1 MLRKKY
7 FKIGPY
13 GLLALVLIL
22 FASTLRIIVLAQG
35 WPWMNS
41 DEGTMGLM
49 ARHIAYQGELPI
61 FFYGQGYMGA
71 LEAYT
76 GSVLFHIF
84 GPSFF
89 SLRLGLVLFYAAFL
103 LTLYLLTGILY
114 AKKLA
119 LVTLLLLSFGSI
131 EMFTR
136 QLRAVGGDEETML
149 FSALIML
156 FASLLILS
164 FDHTF
169 ATERK
174 RRYTLYSCLGLS
186 MGLGLWSHMLV
197 LPFIAMAALFLLI
210 YCRSELR
217 GRPILFL
224 LGSFM
229 VGLLPLLIFNLKY
242 PAQNSLVTLWQLH
255 SSGGLG
261 SAAPSYTVWDEIRGT
276 VLVSL
281 PMTTGANPLCA
292 LTDVPGQWRTQISS
306 CMIFQGGWG
315 IGYLLL
321 LGVAIFLTARALRH
335 AYPAVTTDSATQST
349 IFAANEYEKRRNAL
363 RLMVLSGAALT
374 LLSYM
379 FSAAPALVPITSTRY
394 LVGLLV
400 ATPAILAPLWY
411 GLRRRNFVV
420 GTPGVDRRPQEVA
433 YSGANTTAG
442 AMDIQEVDGRPQGS
456 PHRNHSTPAP
466 TIRRWVMLFGR
477 GCILLFIFA
486 MLVNG
491 TVGVFQDV
499 PHVQALNRQEGK
511 VVSDLEQ
518 HHVTRMY
525 AVYWTC
531 DLVMFL
537 SNEHIICSAVQA
549 VNGKLEPGQ
558 NRYPP
563 YTTIVQQDAQADYL
577 LPVGSPEAAAFAQQM
592 ASSGRHYQQTMID
605 GYILYQPI

>member
-1 MLRKKY
+1 MLHKKY

-13 GLLALVLIL
+13 GLLALALIL
-22 FASTLRIIVLAQG
+22 LAATLRILVLAQG

-89 SLRLGLVLFYAAFL
+89 SLRLGLVLFFAAFL
-103 LTLYLLTGILY
+103 LTLYLLTCILY
-114 AKKLA
+114 TKKLA
-119 LVTLLLLSFGSI
+119 LVTLLLLCSGSI

-156 FASLLILS
+156 FTSLLILS
-164 FDHTF
+164 FDRNTVV
-169 ATERK
+169 TERK
-174 RRYTLYSCLGLS
+174 RRYALYSCLGLS

-197 LPFIAMAALFLLI
+197 LPFIAMAALFLFL
-210 YCRSELR
+210 YCRRELR
-217 GRPILFL
+217 ERTVLFL
-224 LGSFM
+224 VGGFI
-229 VGLLPLLIFNLKY
+229 VGLLPLLLFNVKY
-242 PAQNSLVTLWQLH
+242 PAQNSLLTFWQLH

-261 SAAPSYTVWDEIRGT
+261 TSAPSYTVWDEIRGT

-281 PMTTGANPLCA
+281 PMTTGANPLCS
-292 LTDVPGQWRTQISS
+292 LTDVPGGWRFQISS

-315 IGYLLL
+315 VGYLLL
-321 LGVAIFLTARALRH
+321 MGVAISLAARGLRRTYRAVNTSNITH
-335 AYPAVTTDSATQST
+335 AAFSAD
-349 IFAANEYEKRRNAL
+349 NEYDKRRNAM
-363 RLMVLSGAALT
+363 RLMVLSSAALT

-400 ATPAILAPLWY
+400 ATSAILAPLWY
-411 GLRRRNFVV
+411 GVRAENIAEMKKRVFSVTGIV
-420 GTPGVDRRPQEVA
+420 GRA
-433 YSGANTTAG
+433 
-442 AMDIQEVDGRPQGS
+442 
-456 PHRNHSTPAP
+456 
-466 TIRRWVMLFGR
+466 
-477 GCILLFIFA
+477 CILLFIFA
-486 MLVNG
+486 ILVNG

-499 PHVQALNRQEGK
+499 PHVQVLNQQEGK

-525 AVYWTC
+525 SVYWTC

-537 SNEHIICSAVQA
+537 SNERIICSAVQA
-549 VNGKLEPGQ
+549 VHGKLEPGQ

-563 YTTIVQQDAQADYL
+563 YTTIVQQDVRADYV
-577 LPVGSPEAAAFAQQM
+577 LPVGSPEAAAFAQRV
-592 ASSGRHYQQTMID
+592 ALSGRQYQQTVLD
-605 GYILYQPI
+605 GYILYQPV

>member
-1 MLRKKY
+1 
-7 FKIGPY
+7 
-13 GLLALVLIL
+13 
-22 FASTLRIIVLAQG
+22 
-35 WPWMNS
+35 MNS

-71 LEAYT
+71 LEAYA
-76 GSVLFHIF
+76 GGVLFHIF

-103 LTLYLLTGILY
+103 LALYLLAGILY

-149 FSALIML
+149 FSTLIML
-156 FASLLILS
+156 FTSLLILS
-164 FDHTF
+164 FDRATVT
-169 ATERK
+169 TERK

-197 LPFIAMAALFLLI
+197 LPFIAVAALFLFL

-217 GRPILFL
+217 GRTILFL
-224 LGSFM
+224 LGGFI
-229 VGLLPLLIFNLKY
+229 VGLLPLLIFNVKY

-261 SAAPSYTVWDEIRGT
+261 SSAPAYTVWDEIRGT

-281 PMTTGANPLCA
+281 PMTTGANPLCS
-292 LTDVPGQWRTQISS
+292 LTDVPGQWRTQVSS
-306 CMIFQGGWG
+306 CMIFQGSWG

-321 LGVAIFLTARALRH
+321 LGIAIFLTARGLRRTNRTVKTNN
-335 AYPAVTTDSATQST
+335 AAQAT
-349 IFAANEYEKRRNAL
+349 IFAHNEYEKRRNAL
-363 RLMVLSGAALT
+363 RLMVLSGASLT
-374 LLSYM
+374 LLLYM

-400 ATPAILAPLWY
+400 ATPAILAPLWW
-411 GLRRRNFVV
+411 GLRWRV
-420 GTPGVDRRPQEVA
+420 GGQ
-433 YSGANTTAG
+433 
-442 AMDIQEVDGRPQGS
+442 PQGS
-456 PHRNHSTPAP
+456 PPRNPSTLAP
-466 TIRRWVMLFGR
+466 TIRQWVMLFAR

-486 MLVNG
+486 ILVNG

-499 PHVQALNRQEGK
+499 PHVQALNQQEGK

-525 AVYWTC
+525 SVYWTC

-537 SNEHIICSAVQA
+537 SNERIICSAVQA

-563 YTTIVQQDAQADYL
+563 YTTIVQQDAQADYV
-577 LPVGSPEAAAFAQQM
+577 LPVGSPEVAAFAQQ
-592 ASSGRHYQQTMID
+592 AARSGRRYQQIIFD

>member
-13 GLLALVLIL
+13 GLFALALIVL
-22 FASTLRIIVLAQG
+22 AATLRIIVIAQG

-71 LEAYT
+71 LEAYV
-76 GSVLFHIF
+76 GGVLFHLF

-103 LTLYLLTGILY
+103 LALYFLAGMLY
-114 AKKLA
+114 SKKLA
-119 LVTLLLLSFGSI
+119 LVTLLLLCFGSI

-149 FSALIML
+149 FSTLIML
-156 FASLLILS
+156 FTTMLILS
-164 FDHTF
+164 FDHTSL
-169 ATERK
+169 AMERK
-174 RRYTLYSCLGLS
+174 RRYVLYSCLGLS

-197 LPFIAMAALFLLI
+197 IPFIAMSALFLWI
-210 YCRSELR
+210 YCRNELR
-217 GRPILFL
+217 GRALFFL
-224 LGSFM
+224 LGGFI
-229 VGLLPLLIFNLKY
+229 VGLLPLLIFNVKY
-242 PAQNSLVTLWQLH
+242 PAQNSLLTLWQLH

-261 SAAPSYTVWDEIRGT
+261 TSAPSYNIWDEIRGT

-281 PMTTGANPLCA
+281 PMTTGANPLCT
-292 LTDVPGQWRTQISS
+292 LSDVPGQWRTQISS
-306 CMIFQGGWG
+306 CMIFQGSWG
-315 IGYLLL
+315 TGYILLL
-321 LGVAIFLTARALRH
+321 AVAIFLAAKALRLSH
-335 AYPAVTTDSATQST
+335 HTINTSRAMQSVSIT
-349 IFAANEYEKRRNAL
+349 GDEIKNEREKRRNAL
-363 RLMVLSGAALT
+363 RLMLLSGAALT
-374 LLSYM
+374 LLVYM

-411 GLRRRNFVV
+411 GLRVENLAMLKKRTFSVASIVV
-420 GTPGVDRRPQEVA
+420 RA
-433 YSGANTTAG
+433 
-442 AMDIQEVDGRPQGS
+442 
-456 PHRNHSTPAP
+456 
-466 TIRRWVMLFGR
+466 
-477 GCILLFIFA
+477 CILLFIFA
-486 MLVNG
+486 ILVNG

-499 PHVQALNRQEGK
+499 PHVQVLNQQEGK
-511 VVSDLEQ
+511 LVNNLEQ

-525 AVYWTC
+525 ADYWTC

-537 SNEHIICSAVQA
+537 SNERIICSAVQA
-549 VNGKLEPGQ
+549 VHGKLAPGQ

-563 YTTIVQQDAQADYL
+563 YTTIVQQDAQADYV
-577 LPVGSPEAAAFAQQM
+577 LPFGSPKAAAFAQQV
-592 ASSGRHYQQTMID
+592 ASSEQHYQHTSLD
-605 GYILYQPI
+605 GYMLYYPT

>member
-7 FKIGPY
+7 FKVGPY
-13 GLLALVLIL
+13 GLFALALIVL
-22 FASTLRIIVLAQG
+22 ASTLRISVIAQG

-71 LEAYT
+71 LEAYA
-76 GSVLFHIF
+76 GGVLFHLF

-103 LTLYLLTGILY
+103 LALYLLTGMLY
-114 AKKLA
+114 SKRLA
-119 LVTLLLLSFGSI
+119 LVTLLLLCFGSI

-149 FSALIML
+149 FSTLIML
-156 FASLLILS
+156 FTTVLILS
-164 FDHTF
+164 FDRTSI

-174 RRYTLYSCLGLS
+174 RRYVLYSSLGLS

-197 LPFIAMAALFLLI
+197 IPFIAMSALFLFI
-210 YCRSELR
+210 FCRSELR
-217 GRPILFL
+217 GRSLLFL
-224 LGSFM
+224 LGGFI
-229 VGLLPLLIFNLKY
+229 VGLLPLLIFNVKY
-242 PAQNSLVTLWQLH
+242 PAQNSLLTLWQLH

-261 SAAPSYTVWDEIRGT
+261 ASSPSYNLWDEIRGT

-281 PMTTGANPLCA
+281 PMTTGANPLCT

-306 CMIFQGGWG
+306 CLLFQGSWG
-315 IGYLLL
+315 VGYILLL
-321 LGVAIFLTARALRH
+321 AGAIFLTARTLRH
-335 AYPAVTTDSATQST
+335 AYNTANTSNAMQST
-349 IFAANEYEKRRNAL
+349 FLIDNEREKRRNAL
-363 RLMVLSGAALT
+363 RLMLLSSATLT
-374 LLSYM
+374 LLAYM

-411 GLRRRNFVV
+411 GVRVENLARLKKRAFSVAGIVV
-420 GTPGVDRRPQEVA
+420 RV
-433 YSGANTTAG
+433 
-442 AMDIQEVDGRPQGS
+442 
-456 PHRNHSTPAP
+456 
-466 TIRRWVMLFGR
+466 
-477 GCILLFIFA
+477 CILLGILA
-486 MLVNG
+486 VLVNG

-499 PHVQALNRQEGK
+499 PHVQALNQQEGEL
-511 VVSDLEQ
+511 VNDLLS

-525 AVYWTC
+525 SVYWTC

-537 SNEHIICSAVQA
+537 SNERIICSAVQA
-549 VNGKLEPGQ
+549 VHGKLAPGQ

-563 YTTIVQQDAQADYL
+563 YTTIVQQDTQADYV
-577 LPVGSPEAAAFAQQM
+577 LPVGSPEAAAFAQQV
-592 ASSGRHYQQTMID
+592 ASSGHHYQHIIFD
-605 GYILYQPI
+605 GYILFYPT